1 MSTVYRFSIAKY
13 ESWLKENDLGDADW
27 DAWAKNCQGKEVKN
41 MNTSTGVGFLD
52 IGDKRYVIDINWCE
66 EVSVDD

>member
-13 ESWLKENDLGDADW
+13 ESWLRENDLGDADR

-41 MNTSTGVGFLD
+41 MNLSTGVGLSL
-52 IGDKRYVIDINWCE
+52 IHI
-66 EVSVDD
+66 